1 MSATSIP
8 QSVTGIRG
16 ERERDPAAAI
26 AFGIAGFVAL
36 LLGGI
41 VATKV
46 TLALGVI
53 GFGLVVVLAFRAP
66 VAHLLTL
73 LVITAI
79 VPLTW
84 QARFGTGG
92 NVNAAGVI
100 PSDVFLLV
108 GLARAFWTLRSE
120 RLDRRATLAAV
131 LVVAFMGVDLLQL
144 LHAHALG
151 RPLSGG
157 VGSEFRDLLGVGTLL
172 MALPL
177 LAREQ
182 SRRRLLRGLTGF
194 ALALGLW
201 GIAQFALH
209 LRFDTSGDFNPLP
222 GSLLTGGRVV
232 GMFLFPIAALV
243 ALAVLSSGRVR
254 STSSRLMLLLVI
266 LVNLAAL
273 ALTFERTIVVTTAI
287 GVVVL
292 LLRAG
297 ARERAR
303 LVAWAPVAA
312 IGVLVTLALAG
323 PTVLTA
329 FEKRITSLSA
339 YKTDPSYIYRV
350 EESRYVSERISEH
363 PLTGSGLGASILI
376 GRPGSN
382 EPLAPRSYAE
392 NGYLWLAWKLG
403 WPGAALL
410 WALIALAI
418 VWPGRR
424 REDPL
429 FNVVRRGIQVGL
441 LVFALS
447 TFVFGSLDSVENT
460 PALGVLL
467 AICAAPLVLPAS
479 RGRTVRP

>member
-1 MSATSIP
+1 
-8 QSVTGIRG
+8 
-16 ERERDPAAAI
+16 
-26 AFGIAGFVAL
+26 
-36 LLGGI
+36 
-41 VATKV
+41 
-46 TLALGVI
+46 
-53 GFGLVVVLAFRAP
+53 
-66 VAHLLTL
+66 
-73 LVITAI
+73 
-79 VPLTW
+79 
-84 QARFGTGG
+84 
-92 NVNAAGVI
+92 
-100 PSDVFLLV
+100 
-108 GLARAFWTLRSE
+108 
-120 RLDRRATLAAV
+120 
-131 LVVAFMGVDLLQL
+131 
-144 LHAHALG
+144 
-151 RPLSGG
+151 
-157 VGSEFRDLLGVGTLL
+157 
-172 MALPL
+172 
-177 LAREQ
+177 
-182 SRRRLLRGLTGF
+182 
-194 ALALGLW
+194 
-201 GIAQFALH
+201 
-209 LRFDTSGDFNPLP
+209 
-222 GSLLTGGRVV
+222 
-232 GMFLFPIAALV
+232 
-243 ALAVLSSGRVR
+243 
-254 STSSRLMLLLVI
+254 MLLLVI

-410 WALIALAI
+410 WALIAVAI